1 MDKVNF
7 LADDEQFKIRT
18 ENLISVFNKI
28 NSKLYA

>member
-7 LADDEQFKIRT
+7 LADDEKFKIRT